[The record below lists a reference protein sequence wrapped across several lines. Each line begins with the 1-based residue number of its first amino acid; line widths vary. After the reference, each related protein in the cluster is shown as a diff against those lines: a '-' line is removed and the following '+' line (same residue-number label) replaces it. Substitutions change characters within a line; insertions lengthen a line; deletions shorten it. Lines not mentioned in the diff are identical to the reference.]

1 MCTINTN
8 EIYLT
13 WRKDIDKSRHVVG
26 KLYKIDDSFFFQY
39 IKENVELAIKED
51 GFTYYP
57 PFLYIDEVYSENV
70 LQTFQRR
77 LLNPLRSDYNDFL
90 NYWGALEYKDDV
102 FSLLGLT
109 GAKLLTDKFEF
120 IAPHNEIPAK
130 FNTDVSW
137 LNTKSENLVNAIRS
151 LSNSEVEP
159 FISLDLDENNLF
171 DTKAVRVLFKNETLG
186 YLKSIHCANVH
197 DAIINNKD
205 VKVKIANIIKNGTIK
220 EVLLRIEIN

>member
-1 MCTINTN
+1 M
-8 EIYLT
+8 
-13 WRKDIDKSRHVVG
+13 
-26 KLYKIDDSFFFQY
+26 
-39 IKENVELAIKED
+39 
-51 GFTYYP
+51 
-57 PFLYIDEVYSENV
+57 
-70 LQTFQRR
+70 
-77 LLNPLRSDYNDFL
+77 
-90 NYWGALEYKDDV
+90 
-102 FSLLGLT
+102 
-109 GAKLLTDKFEF
+109 TDKFEF